1 MPAGTGAGRQCG
13 HHGVRPGVPGVDA
26 VVFVDKG
33 LIVATLSKAGGY
45 SLGTVHRSTKAGI
58 LAVVVKDKRLVS
70 VLLSPQGAG
79 YILGAIHN
87 ASALVV
93 EAEDGG
99 HTVAA
104 GAALQRWGYLL

>member
-1 MPAGTGAGRQCG
+1 M
-13 HHGVRPGVPGVDA
+13 RPGVPGVDT

-33 LIVATLSKAGGY
+33 LIVATLPKAGGY

-87 ASALVV
+87 AAALVV